1 MQLRYLTSTANL
13 QLRKSDGNPFV
24 VYDPQDCLI
33 FIEATHIIG
42 RSLTD
47 TENQYGG
54 RKCNLFEARQYP
66 KVRLFFTAR
75 RLNVGHPEALRRL
88 LEDRINASNEAVDA
102 AESGILL
109 NQSLHRSFDLF

>member
-1 MQLRYLTSTANL
+1 MPLQLRYLTSTANL

-33 FIEATHIIG
+33 FIEATHMIG

-54 RKCNLFEARQYP
+54 CNCNLFEAR
-66 KVRLFFTAR
+66 RLFFTAR